1 MMAAFPTEWETLD
14 YAESDSDRPPT
25 PCQWEGYCTAK
36 EDHGYDNDGYWQH
49 MMMILLLFLQKQN
62 LVVIAGGLLKAS
74 DPILS

>member
-49 MMMILLLFLQKQN
+49 I
-62 LVVIAGGLLKAS
+62 IAGGLLKAS